1 MTNFQYVKKSMYSNT
16 KKDLEMLIHHIQ
28 NEVRD
33 QFTFSYNFVGS
44 VKRNMVTMD
53 FDSNI
58 GFDFDVN
65 IHVNDDYED
74 FSPKEI
80 KSILKQAFDKFNN
93 QFGYDYCE
101 DSTRV
106 LTIKVKDKKNSRI
119 LHSADFA
126 IVYDCNN
133 NQQQYIHFNKKV
145 NRYTWEYQPKSNFN
159 LEKRISL
166 IKKNHLWEQVRE
178 LYLYKKNN
186 NFMHKKSRSLFSETI
201 NEVFQQYF

>member
-133 NQQQYIHFNKKV
+133 NTYTLTKK
-145 NRYTWEYQPKSNFN
+145 
-159 LEKRISL
+159 
-166 IKKNHLWEQVRE
+166 
-178 LYLYKKNN
+178 
-186 NFMHKKSRSLFSETI
+186 
-201 NEVFQQYF
+201 